1 MYMIIYMYGIMH
13 FLPFCV
19 FVCYV
24 DTQSIR
30 QNTFKEVI
38 LHETIIV
45 CFNREKLYSTDILLF
60 LCRNIMVSLF
70 VCLFDGI

>member
-1 MYMIIYMYGIMH
+1 MYGIMH
-13 FLPFCV
+13 FLPFWF

-24 DTQSIR
+24 DTQYIR

-38 LHETIIV
+38 LHEKIIL
-45 CFNREKLYSTDILLF
+45 CFNREKIYSTDILLF

-70 VCLFDGI
+70 VCLLDGV